1 MRGTATCLL
10 DGEVHVVPAG
20 GALDVPVG
28 AEHRIS
34 NEHDEHLVLIEI
46 QRGPYLGEDDIVRLD
61 DDYGRLEA

>member
-10 DGEVHVVPAG
+10 DDEIHVVPLG
-20 GALDVPVG
+20 GSLDVPVG
-28 AEHRIS
+28 TKHRIS
-34 NEHDEHLVLIEI
+34 NEHDEQLVLIEI